1 VGSGREIHAP
11 PSYGYRAGVASCSMS
26 MVPSVES
33 LFPREFRILLL
44 TEQVILELAGTLV
57 VVVLIVALI
66 RWITKPADFL
76 P

>member
-1 VGSGREIHAP
+1 
-11 PSYGYRAGVASCSMS
+11 